1 MPEFGIS
8 ESRKVTGVGHG
19 GTSYELRVPGRC
31 YVRTRMRR
39 DMHDFDKKK
48 NLMSFT
54 AVCAGNRGHGLGTRT
69 APMPPR
75 SQGPGAS
82 STPRRGRNA
91 PRGEA
96 TSQCSD
102 VPRFCK
108 KTLRTKFGRIQIW
121 VCSLLSYVSYVRT
134 YGTLSLRVSYHTDKD
149 TNEAC
154 EREARAKYS

>member
-1 MPEFGIS
+1 MWATVV
-8 ESRKVTGVGHG
+8 RA
-19 GTSYELRVPGRC
+19 TSYEYLVDAT
-31 YVRTRMRR
+31 YVLGCGEICTTLI
-39 DMHDFDKKK
+39 KKK